1 MQRLRPADLLPT
13 DRAFAPTELGIID
26 TETKNRVQRYLEEVD
41 VRYFWTFDD
50 QRHGHLHVD
59 EQRREAVGL
68 A

>member
-1 MQRLRPADLLPT
+1 M
-13 DRAFAPTELGIID
+13 ELGIVD
-26 TETKNRVQRYLEEVD
+26 TETKYRVQRYLEEVD
-41 VRYFWTFDD
+41 VRYFWTFDN